1 MDKEIN
7 AEMVLYRLDSIDK
20 AIAEFKEDLKEI
32 KEDQKMFSLQKYQVE
47 EVSTKV
53 TACQIELAAHEAKI
67 RDLQQAPDKA
77 KAKRFQ
83 EIVDTS
89 FKLVIELALVGILIK
104 LGLK

>member
-47 EVSTKV
+47 ELSTKV
-53 TACQIELAAHEAKI
+53 TSCQIELASHDVQI
-67 RDLQQAPDKA
+67 REIKQAPEKA

-83 EIVDTS
+83 EIVDLS
-89 FKLVIELALVGILIK
+89 FKLVIELAVVGLLIK
-104 LGLK
+104 IGLK